1 MDLVEMVLAKS
12 DLNVV
17 DFYEQTLVDEH
28 LRNTIGK
35 ELKQELTDTIQHVLE
50 IAERKELL
58 VNPESKIEVDGQQC
72 PAQHQQLKNKLQMRS
87 IYITPLNV
95 IQSNYLKKQRELE
108 AMEAS
113 NDSSFD
119 ELKYDPS
126 LQWAQDMMKLHPS
139 TNPYKGAVNDTLII
153 TIKGI
158 ASGLQN
164 TG

>member
-1 MDLVEMVLAKS
+1 
-12 DLNVV
+12 
-17 DFYEQTLVDEH
+17 
-28 LRNTIGK
+28 
-35 ELKQELTDTIQHVLE
+35 
-50 IAERKELL
+50 
-58 VNPESKIEVDGQQC
+58 
-72 PAQHQQLKNKLQMRS
+72 MRS

-95 IQSNYLKKQRELE
+95 IQSAYLKKQREIE
-108 AMEAS
+108 EMEAS

-126 LQWAQDMMKLHPS
+126 LPLAQDIMKLHPS
-139 TNPYKGAVNDTLII
+139 ANAFKSAVNDTLII